1 MWKLEPW
8 MYFVLMVLSFMF
20 VIFVIVIEAIIFGH
34 ESLTTLGTL
43 IPLAIAFLAQI
54 KRKED

>member
-8 MYFVLMVLSFMF
+8 MYFVLMILSFVF

-34 ESLTTLGTL
+34 ESLTTLSTL